1 MQYTINGYKV
11 SLNIQSAQ
19 GKTEYNSKITKGGKI
34 QAVIVDLRSTGH
46 GFAPQGDLK
55 IAELHAVGLHVTAVD
70 MWRKSGKVA
79 HVEIHD
85 MKRGKVRIIKSGDQ
99 DAWRSL
105 DACDKSGVK
114 TCIDMMQ
121 SITMGKMTFVP
132 VR

>member
-19 GKTEYNSKITKGGKI
+19 GKTEYNSKITKGGKV
-34 QAVIVDLRSTGH
+34 QAVIIDLRSTGH
-46 GFAPQGDLK
+46 GFAPQGNLK
-55 IAELHAVGLHVTAVD
+55 IAELHAVGLHVTAID
-70 MWRKSGKVA
+70 MWRESGRIA
-79 HVEIHD
+79 YVEIHD
-85 MKRGKVRIIKSGDQ
+85 MKRNKVRIIKSGDQ

-105 DACDKSGVK
+105 DGCDKSGVK
-114 TCIDMMQ
+114 TCINMMQ

>member
-1 MQYTINGYKV
+1 MQYKIRDYTV
-11 SLNIQSAQ
+11 TLNIQSVQ
-19 GKTEYNSKITKGGKI
+19 GKTQYNSKITKVGKI
-34 QAVIVDLRSTGH
+34 QAVIIDLRSTGH

-85 MKRGKVRIIKSGDQ
+85 MKFNKVRIIKSGDQ

-114 TCIDMMQ
+114 TCINMMQ

>member
-11 SLNIQSAQ
+11 SLNIQNTQ
-19 GKTEYNSKITKGGKI
+19 GQTQYNSKITKGGKV
-34 QAVIVDLRSTGH
+34 QAVIIDLRSTGH
-46 GFAPQGDLK
+46 GFTPQGDLK

-70 MWRKSGKVA
+70 MWRESGKIA
-79 HVEIHD
+79 YVEIYD
-85 MKRGKVRIIKSGDQ
+85 MKRNKVRIIKSGDQ

-121 SITMGKMTFVP
+121 SITMGQTHFIP

>member
-1 MQYTINGYKV
+1 MQYKIRDYTV
-11 SLNIQSAQ
+11 TLNIQSAQ
-19 GKTEYNSKITKGGKI
+19 GQTQYNSKITKGGKV
-34 QAVIVDLRSTGH
+34 QAVIIDLRSTGH

-85 MKRGKVRIIKSGDQ
+85 MQRGKVRIIKSGDQ

-121 SITMGKMTFVP
+121 SITMGKTTFVP

>member
-11 SLNIQSAQ
+11 TLNIQSAQ
-19 GKTEYNSKITKGGKI
+19 GQTQYNSKITKGGKI

-85 MKRGKVRIIKSGDQ
+85 MKYHKVRIIKSGDQ

-121 SITMGKMTFVP
+121 SITMGKTTFVP